1 MKMPSEVQKLRAM
14 LTEMGI
20 KWQDKSAIYPEN
32 KILDIM
38 KMFNVSRE
46 IADVSIYRTHF
57 DVIGCHYSVIYSYNT
72 YGGDEGLLEMMVN
85 GAEPTGWLTAEDI
98 VSNVQERIK
107 QCQH

>member
-1 MKMPSEVQKLRAM
+1 MKMPTEMQKLRTM

-20 KWQDKSAIYPEN
+20 KWQDKSAIYPED

-38 KMFNVSRE
+38 KMFNVSRQ

-57 DVIGCHYSVIYSYNT
+57 DAIGCHYSVICSYNT

-85 GAEPTGWLTAEDI
+85 GAEPTGWLTAEDVI
-98 VSNVQERIK
+98 NDVQERIK

>member
-1 MKMPSEVQKLRAM
+1 MKIPNEMSKLRTM

-20 KWQDKSAIYPEN
+20 KWQDKSDIYPED

-38 KMFNVSRE
+38 NRCNVSRE

-57 DVIGCHYSVIYSYNT
+57 NAIGYHYSVIWGYGT
-72 YGGDEGLLEMMVN
+72 YGGEDGLLEMMVDDE
-85 GAEPTGWLTAEDI
+85 EPTGWLTAEDVI
-98 VSNVQERIK
+98 SNVQERIK